1 MPPTGRA
8 KKPTAY
14 VPKAA
19 IVPASGANSGKN
31 SLLKTTA
38 AAQRVLPGSN
48 SLLSILTPSLRSL
61 SPLSRRRGPVAPRR
75 GSSRPDQ
82 LVPGRQ
88 INVLVVAA
96 LGENTGYAHIVGP
109 GGSQVP
115 LDQRPDRLLRGT
127 VV

>member
-1 MPPTGRA
+1 MMPPTGRA

-38 AAQRVLPGSN
+38 AAQRVLPGWN
-48 SLLSILTPSLRSL
+48 SLLSILTPSDLRRL
-61 SPLSRRRGPVAPRR
+61 YVAVKNLQRLEEVVVT
-75 GSSRPDQ
+75 PDEFA
-82 LVPGRQ
+82 LGRQ

-96 LGENTGYAHIVGP
+96 LGENTGHA
-109 GGSQVP
+109 
-115 LDQRPDRLLRGT
+115 
-127 VV
+127 